1 MSEGSKFR
9 LDRSMSLGLLLAL
22 TLETAGVL
30 LWAGR
35 AAARIDEVEGRVAAS
50 ATVGE
55 RLARLEAMA
64 AAQGAQLGRVEAKLD
79 RWEAAGSRQQ
89 AAGGRG

>member
-1 MSEGSKFR
+1 MTEQTRWR
-9 LDRSMSLGLLLAL
+9 LDRSVSLGLLLAL
-22 TLETAGVL
+22 VLETAGAL

-35 AAARIDEVEGRVAAS
+35 ASARIDEVEGRVAAS

-64 AAQGAQLGRVEAKLD
+64 TVQGTQLGRVEAKLD
-79 RWEAAGSRQQ
+79 RLER
-89 AAGGRG
+89 